1 MVEERMVKCQ
11 NKRVPVLKEATIDCS
26 DGKEIDACG

>member
-1 MVEERMVKCQ
+1 MVKCQ